1 MQSIRDHLARHDF
14 RPLFIE
20 ELGWDAA
27 SGELVIQAGGASI
40 ALRRVSH
47 KRGLQVFTCELA
59 PEQLVD
65 RKLLRTVESQ
75 VVHHAAEHVVIYY
88 SERLGQQCWQWAAT
102 GPSGKR
108 LRHREHPFTSRV
120 PPENV
125 VARIHALAVAFEH
138 EDSTSLT
145 DVSARMKG
153 SFDNDAEFST
163 FFSGAR
169 WRALSATL
177 HRKWTETGSD
187 DDLNAFLA
195 IHLPLLPWAAKKFA
209 PHRLDHEDAAQIG
222 FFALRKAA
230 QKFDPDHGAQF
241 STYASRALMQWIGR
255 FGPVMT
261 EIIKCRSGR
270 YALFRQC
277 ERRADRLGTRSG
289 HWRGSRLLELLT
301 YRQTTQN
308 ASVFRAIRHIDTLD
322 DPKQPYRRML
332 IARPDPDPTPLAR
345 MIHEERIARIPTV
358 LATLPPRDAAI
369 LQKRFGLDG
378 SGHESTLEVIG
389 AAHHLTKERV
399 RQILFRALEEL
410 RARFDEPTESEE
422 SELPP
427 EQSGRRP
434 AIVTDPPPPNVAPPA
449 PSTRSTQL
457 RATQLAP
464 SSRAFALRSEDA
476 PPPRLFNP
484 TANGVLS
491 DSRPPDDGTDLPLA
505 APDEVIAALQAPDA
519 DDEALPRPLQDVEL
533 IERAI
538 SEANADGGILVSD
551 LIATLRLSGTRV
563 RTALH
568 VLARSGEVER
578 GPDLRWKRAG
588 TSPPTKSP
596 PKKPAG
602 SAAIQ
607 SATSAQPSLFGA
619 NH

>member
-1 MQSIRDHLARHDF
+1 MQLIRDHLARHDF

-27 SGELVIQAGGASI
+27 SGDLAIQAGGTSI
-40 ALRRVSH
+40 AVRRVSH
-47 KRGLQVFTCELA
+47 KRGLQVFVCELG

-75 VVHHAAEHVVIYY
+75 VAHHAAEHVVIYY
-88 SERLGQQCWQWAAT
+88 SDKLGQQCWQWAAT
-102 GPSGKR
+102 GPAGKR
-108 LRHREHPFTSRV
+108 LQHREHPFTSRK

-125 VARIHALAVAFEH
+125 VARIHALAIAFES

-169 WRALSATL
+169 WRALSAAL
-177 HRKWTETGSD
+177 HRKWIESQSD
-187 DDLNAFLA
+187 DDLNAFLS

-222 FFALRKAA
+222 FLALRNAA
-230 QKFDPDHGAQF
+230 RKFDPDHGAQF
-241 STYASRALMQWIGR
+241 STYASRALMQQIGR

-261 EIIKCRSGR
+261 DIIRCRSGR
-270 YALFRQC
+270 FATFRQC
-277 ERRADRLGTRSG
+277 ERRADRLAARRG
-289 HWRGSRLLELLT
+289 HWTGSRLLELLT
-301 YRQTTQN
+301 VRKTTQP
-308 ASVFRAIRHIDTLD
+308 ASVFQAIRHIDTLD
-322 DPKQPYRRML
+322 DPKQPFRWML
-332 IARPDPDPTPLAR
+332 NQHPDPDPTPIAR
-345 MIHEERIARIPTV
+345 MIHEERIARIPIV
-358 LATLPPRDAAI
+358 LATIPPRDAAI
-369 LQKRFGLDG
+369 LQMRFGLDA

-389 AAHHLTKERV
+389 AAHQVTKERV
-399 RQILFRALEEL
+399 RQILFRTLEDL

-427 EQSGRRP
+427 ETAGRRP
-434 AIVTDPPPPNVAPPA
+434 PSEADAPLNFEQADSCAIPI
-449 PSTRSTQL
+449 QL
-457 RATQLAP
+457 RATPLVA
-464 SSRAFALRSEDA
+464 SSQAITLCCEDA
-476 PPPRLFNP
+476 PPRRLFDP
-484 TANGVLS
+484 ISNGVLT
-491 DSRPPDDGTDLPLA
+491 DSGQQLESADPPQTVPDQAMA
-505 APDEVIAALQAPDA
+505 ANGPSESVDA
-519 DDEALPRPLQDVEL
+519 ILPRPLQDVEL

-596 PKKPAG
+596 PKKHAG

>member
-27 SGELVIQAGGASI
+27 SGELAIQAGGAS
-40 ALRRVSH
+40 LSLKRVSH
-47 KRGLQVFTCELA
+47 KRGLQVFVCELG
-59 PEQLVD
+59 PDQLID

-102 GPSGKR
+102 GPAGKR

-125 VARIHALAVAFEH
+125 VARIHALAIAFES

-145 DVSARMKG
+145 DVSARMRG

-177 HRKWTETGSD
+177 HRKWTETQSD

-209 PHRLDHEDAAQIG
+209 PHRLDHEDAAQTG

-255 FGPVMT
+255 FAPVIT
-261 EIIKCRSGR
+261 DIIKCRSGR
-270 YALFRQC
+270 FATYRQC
-277 ERRADRLGTRSG
+277 ERRAERLAAQSG

-301 YRQTTQN
+301 YRKTTQS

-322 DPKQPYRRML
+322 DPKQPFRRML
-332 IARPDPDPTPLAR
+332 NERPDPNPTPLAR
-345 MIHEERIARIPTV
+345 MIHEERIARVPIV

-399 RQILFRALEEL
+399 RQILFRTLEEL

-427 EQSGRRP
+427 EPSGRRP
-434 AIVTDPPPPNVAPPA
+434 AILTDPPRPSVASA
-449 PSTRSTQL
+449 ASCADSTRL
-457 RATQLAP
+457 RATPLAA
-464 SSRAFALRSEDA
+464 SSRAFILRSEDA
-476 PPPRLFNP
+476 PPPRLFDQ
-484 TANGVLS
+484 TTNGVLS
-491 DSRPPDDGTDLPLA
+491 ESRPSDEGSDHPQAG
-505 APDEVIAALQAPDA
+505 PDEVDAPVQDRDA
-519 DDEALPRPLQDVEL
+519 VEDIPPRPLQDVEL
-533 IERAI
+533 VERAVA
-538 SEANADGGILVSD
+538 EANADGGILVSD
-551 LIATLRLSGTRV
+551 LIATLRISGTRV

-578 GPDLRWKRAG
+578 APDLRWKRAG
-588 TSPPTKSP
+588 TSPQTKSQ
-596 PKKPAG
+596 PKKP
-602 SAAIQ
+602 SAPAATQ
-607 SATSAQPSLFGA
+607 SVPSVQPSLFGA